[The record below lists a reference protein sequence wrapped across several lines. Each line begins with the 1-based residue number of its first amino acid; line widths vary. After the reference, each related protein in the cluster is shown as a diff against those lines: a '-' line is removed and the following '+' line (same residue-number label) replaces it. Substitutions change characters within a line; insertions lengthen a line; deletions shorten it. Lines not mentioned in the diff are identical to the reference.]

1 MKTSNGM
8 RPQDVAV
15 LLKIVSMGK
24 QPWLAKDLAAALH
37 LSPAE
42 VSNSLNRSALAGL
55 IDQSKRAVL
64 RRPLLD
70 FLQHGLP
77 YVFPQ
82 LPGGMVRG
90 VPTAHS
96 APPLKARFLSEEA
109 FVWPSAK
116 GTLKGQAIMPLYP
129 GAVEAALMD
138 EELHAL
144 LALTDALRV
153 GRTRERAEAAK
164 ELAKRLK

>member
-1 MKTSNGM
+1 VNDHKGM

-15 LLKIVSMGK
+15 LLKVASLGK
-24 QPWLAKDLAAALH
+24 GSWLARDVAAALH

-42 VSNSLNRSALAGL
+42 VSNSLKRSALAGL
-55 IDQSKRAVL
+55 LASDKRTVSKGA
-64 RRPLLD
+64 LLD

-77 YVFPQ
+77 YVFPVR
-82 LPGGMVRG
+82 PGGMVRG
-90 VPTAHS
+90 IPTAHS
-96 APPLKARFLSEEA
+96 ASPLRARFTSEEV

-116 GTLKGQAIMPLYP
+116 GSERGQEIAPLYN
-129 GAVEAALMD
+129 GAVAAAMED
-138 EELHAL
+138 AQLHEL

-153 GRTRERAEAAK
+153 GRARERTEAVK